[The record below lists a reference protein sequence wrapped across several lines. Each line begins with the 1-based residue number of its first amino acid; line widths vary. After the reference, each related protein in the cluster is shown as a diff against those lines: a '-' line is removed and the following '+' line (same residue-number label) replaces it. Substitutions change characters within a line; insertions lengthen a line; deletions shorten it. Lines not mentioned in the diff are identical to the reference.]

1 MVASGSR
8 EPCCQP
14 FRLLEAIFDRPVRIA
29 DCAVDHPEHAAD
41 RGIGLGAHDLFD
53 QGHERRDAGWGFA
66 IHLAGKDGYQDSILP
81 NGRDP

>member
-1 MVASGSR
+1 
-8 EPCCQP
+8 
-14 FRLLEAIFDRPVRIA
+14 
-29 DCAVDHPEHAAD
+29 
-41 RGIGLGAHDLFD
+41 LFD